1 MVGATRDGGGAKM
14 MAMND
19 SDGRGREWE
28 VAAQALVRLLPRL
41 ERGDLTAGGLLYILH
56 RVGWVANVATEAS
69 EDGWTTERL
78 ANADIE
84 ALRSVL
90 SFHAARERNHP
101 GELERLIQDGRLRA
115 VLTRLDEL
123 QTRVSP
129 HEPTHA
135 VRTSFTHPIEVGW
148 IAQLRGRIG
157 LTFAPGKKT
166 AKSARATANSPPG
179 PPWSRD
185 LQADLL
191 ELVGTHKAHVLVCL
205 LQDAEFEELQIPDY
219 FEACRKYGLV
229 VERLAIPD
237 GSIPSSLSEVASLI
251 ARIVRRANDGET
263 VVIHCRGGLG
273 RAGTIGACALIAL
286 GKTPDEA
293 LDAVRE
299 ARGAHAPE
307 NEEQRAF
314 VRAFSQWMSVQRP
327 TLDGFITAA
336 RNVSSVQPKASVP
349 GPVPRPSAMV
359 IALPTAMAPALA
371 DGIRGAVLGAAVGDA
386 MGAPTEFLRTM
397 EEIHTAFGPQGIE
410 RYVTYR
416 EADGKRFAA
425 YTDDTQMAEIVLR
438 VLVEAR
444 RASFDL
450 ERTMQRIADGF
461 VGWAKNPQGGHRA
474 PGNACLAGCRNL
486 EKGVHWSQAG
496 GATAGGCGSVMR
508 AYPFGLVF
516 HDDIARAEEW
526 SVAHSQLTHR
536 DPVALAACAAMAVG
550 TAHALAKREPR
561 YVVTEMAAAAG
572 RYSVA
577 TAKML
582 LDAMKDVEDGQAPAV
597 TLTRLEGWA
606 AHECIAAAAYIFLRH
621 PDDPRGAILE
631 GANTI
636 GDSDSIATCAAA
648 LVGARA
654 GAKKLPPS
662 WVSELERSDELAALA
677 EQAINGR

>member
-1 MVGATRDGGGAKM
+1 M

-19 SDGRGREWE
+19 TDGRGREWE
-28 VAAQALVRLLPRL
+28 AAAQALVRLLPRL

-56 RVGWVANVATEAS
+56 RVGWVANVATEAT
-69 EDGWTTERL
+69 DDAWTRERL
-78 ANADIE
+78 ASADVD

-101 GELERLIQDGRLRA
+101 GELERLIQDGRLHA
-115 VLTRLDEL
+115 ILKRLDEI
-123 QTRVSP
+123 QTRATP
-129 HEPTHA
+129 QEPSHA
-135 VRTSFTHPIEVGW
+135 VRTSVTHPIEVGW
-148 IAQLRGRIG
+148 IAQPRGRIG

-166 AKSARATANSPPG
+166 VKSVSLTVGG
-179 PPWSRD
+179 PAGSPWSRD

-191 ELVGTHKAHVLVCL
+191 ELVGTHKAHALVCL
-205 LQDAEFEELQIPDY
+205 LQDSEFEDLQIPDY
-219 FEACRKYGLV
+219 FEACRKYGLF
-229 VERLAIPD
+229 VERLPIQD
-237 GSIPSSLSEVASLI
+237 GSVPTSLSETASLI

-273 RAGTIGACALIAL
+273 RAGTIGACALVAL

-293 LDAVRE
+293 LDVVRE
-299 ARGAHAPE
+299 ARGANAPE

-327 TLDGFITAA
+327 TLDGFVTGSRSA
-336 RNVSSVQPKASVP
+336 SSVQAKPMSLPV
-349 GPVPRPSAMV
+349 PVPRPSAMV

-397 EEIHTAFGPQGIE
+397 EEIQAAFGPHGVE

-444 RASFDL
+444 RSSFDL
-450 ERTMQRIADGF
+450 ERTMQRIAEGF
-461 VGWAKNPQGGHRA
+461 VGWAKHPQGGHRA

-516 HDDIARAEEW
+516 HDEIARAEEW

-582 LDAMKDVEDGQAPAV
+582 LDAMKDVEDGQQPAV

-621 PDDPRGAILE
+621 PDDPRTAILE

-654 GAKKLPPS
+654 GLKKLPTL
-662 WVSELERSDELAALA
+662 WISELERSDELAALA